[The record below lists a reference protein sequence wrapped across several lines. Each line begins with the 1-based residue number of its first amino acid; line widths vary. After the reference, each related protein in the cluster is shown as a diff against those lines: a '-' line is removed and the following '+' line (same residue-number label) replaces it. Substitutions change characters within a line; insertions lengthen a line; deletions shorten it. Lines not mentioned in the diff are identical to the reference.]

1 MGEPVD
7 VSGAADLAASDSIGS
22 MWAIG
27 PVGPRPAEGKKGADQ
42 GIDGRICFHEDD
54 GTTRQIILS
63 VQSLE
68 VARAVRSR
76 SARVREREKAA
87 NGVLIALDEPTEGMR
102 TEAASAALYKSPRG
116 QHPEAPDHD
125 RWRIALRHGRSTSLR
140 TMRAAAIGGGV
151 YWRMANSS
159 KIDRAQHK
167 AAAQRNRVN
176 AVRARAR
183 KGAKKRRSARASN
196 AAAVKTAPKTPPA
209 SS

>member
-1 MGEPVD
+1 MYRLTGEPVD

-27 PVGPRPAEGKKGADQ
+27 P
-42 GIDGRICFHEDD
+42 
-54 GTTRQIILS
+54 S
-63 VQSLE
+63 VPVQL
-68 VARAVRSR
+68 
-76 SARVREREKAA
+76 RVRTARIKAW
-87 NGVLIALDEPTEGMR
+87 T
-102 TEAASAALYKSPRG
+102 
-116 QHPEAPDHD
+116 
-125 RWRIALRHGRSTSLR
+125 LRHGRSTSLR

-176 AVRARAR
+176 AVKARAR
-183 KGAKKRRSARASN
+183 KGAKKRRSARAGN